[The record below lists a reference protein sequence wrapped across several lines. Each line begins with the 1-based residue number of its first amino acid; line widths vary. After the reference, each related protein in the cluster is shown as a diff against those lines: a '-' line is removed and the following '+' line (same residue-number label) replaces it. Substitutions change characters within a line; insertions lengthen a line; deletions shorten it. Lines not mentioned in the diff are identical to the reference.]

1 MASITAAE
9 DIREVVNLDFSLVIP
24 QGMKYR
30 LTPEQGSGDTCLE
43 LDNGAVRLTLD
54 KPIAFGGKM
63 NFDRMSDRGV
73 VRNFAAGL
81 FIREYGKDVAQ
92 TPILESSRIF
102 AVCASRADSEGMMAF
117 VLAAGKGLY
126 RGRAILPKMT
136 DRERVQKLTGLFAS
150 IAEYQEAPGEK
161 PAAVP
166 EVKKELEHIVDEPK
180 IRSSLKPIPPAKK
193 KVPLEE
199 LVQAAGKAEAVP
211 EKAEAQPVKQEAV
224 PEVKK
229 AQPVKEKTVPDQAK
243 EAAPEKAKTQPA
255 QEEAA
260 PEETKAQPAQ
270 EEAAPEE
277 TKTQPAQTEDD
288 AQEETA
294 AAPSSTAPQAGTPSG
309 VNDTAGSVRDASY
322 EERIAGLEQKHRG
335 EIERLKEKYRG
346 NPELEDQ
353 LDNYIAKVERTAAEI
368 TDNFRTFLRS
378 VQEYAASARFTG
390 PDDPS
395 FLEMTSQIRE
405 AQNTLGGKMDELAI
419 SVDQNGQSVMAAG
432 VTEGSVERIVRL
444 MDRLD
449 RKYHDFALRLNEKE
463 RLSYVRPQNISAL
476 FAKWQSVLYTLPG
489 YIEEA
494 DRRREK
500 AIGEDLDR
508 RLGEARSSLQ
518 KEEAQAERFQSEAS
532 LRVQQ
537 ITLADRDLERFD
549 REYESH
555 MNQLKQ
561 EKQQAVQKAQDKV
574 ADLERDH
581 AQKAEHLEELRADLD
596 KTFALN
602 VNRKKQ
608 LSQEIEKAN
617 AEAEEL
623 SGRITAAREDVHTTE
638 KDENRKIQALED
650 ERQALLTRNENMK
663 QEKEELAGK
672 AQEAAAKASGLR
684 DSIRSM
690 EDEKR
695 HLHEN
700 YLLGKYNQ

>member
-150 IAEYQEAPGEK
+150 IAEYREAPGEK
-161 PAAVP
+161 QAAVP

-211 EKAEAQPVKQEAV
+211 EKESA
-224 PEVKK
+224 K
-229 AQPVKEKTVPDQAK
+229 AQPEQE
-243 EAAPEKAKTQPA
+243 EAAPEETKAQPA

-260 PEETKAQPAQ
+260 PEETKAQPVQ

-294 AAPSSTAPQAGTPSG
+294 AAPNSTAPQAGTPSG
-309 VNDTAGSVRDASY
+309 ANDTAGSVRDASY

-419 SVDQNGQSVMAAG
+419 SVDQNGQNVMAAG

-549 REYESH
+549 REYESR